1 LQYQQLSLVM
11 SVAGKNFSCLVKQLL
26 AESLMNTSDTKVQNL
41 VYLADTEIVNCWLE
55 TKE

>member
-1 LQYQQLSLVM
+1 M